1 MALATSRLSPA
12 RLIEGAES
20 IDGSLLYHRRLT
32 RVSWIGLTVAALA
45 EAIAIIAFATA
56 GEKNTSALDRLTE
69 NWIFVAG
76 LTLALL
82 SLALL
87 ALGRLWVREAQEAF
101 RYTCSLGDFTPVTPE
116 DAERLPF
123 MSERL
128 RHDVG
133 RRLSERIARLTFID
147 PEIAAAQT
155 TEGRVPHLHVCGHF
169 LLREGADG
177 MQTLEVVPR
186 VRIGSA
192 EAGEALAAPAE
203 IRLESAEFLSH
214 DPLEPIELDPDTSE
228 RIVERVYFSLA
239 TEIYRQIRTDVSRKI
254 DLLPT
259 RHLRATAYLIEA
271 EDYAHSNTLN
281 AYEAARDLFLRSM
294 TLYDSTWVPLAGGSA
309 RRAVQ
314 QVSRTNTALRTTV
327 GQALARASP
336 RAARRIVL
344 IARAEVGYADM
355 LLSTR
360 TLAGLSG
367 RRLNPIF
374 LARPVAEQAV
384 QRLETI
390 LDHTEGA
397 RPALFN
403 ARVVL
408 ASACEALDWPS
419 DAVAELA
426 RARGVDPLEADN
438 NPRYVLALASTHQRL
453 RSSLP
458 YLRRA
463 VELDPRSE
471 VAQFQ
476 LARQTELFWRTRS
489 SLEPSVARHAI
500 EEYKRVL
507 KINPSN
513 VRAWANIGY
522 IQWLLG
528 NGARARE
535 AYERARKLK
544 DTLPDI
550 YIADVDF
557 GLARLAAE
565 DMDVEG
571 AYQHYIE
578 GMAAIISQGAV
589 QVDHDSP
596 LFELISPAM
605 VDRFFEYH
613 DRVLEGLDAQDRNP
627 KKDKLR
633 RIRQSIRA
641 FVRNDYGL
649 ALHSLWERTGD
660 DRWADRA
667 AEQYKEARKANADF
681 VIPYYLTAR
690 LEATRHRYDEA
701 QRYRMRIEALEP
713 DWREG
718 QMLGCLIDAWRAN
731 NLEREADQHDRERA
745 DALQLENRLGEP
757 VATATDD
764 SLEVS
769 RPAALGSDVDL
780 RPRQSRRLLGL
791 AHEKRERARELRAH
805 ASGRIIELF
814 PYRDGKKWPWGDDDF
829 DWTVLEQPRRKRREE
844 RELRW
849 EREFDNFLLFAL
861 SAWLLGRASA
871 FRPSSEEITR
881 LLSLARHL
889 TEHFSAEPLVM
900 SAEEMLVGVLVDQDP
915 EGRDYASQRKAVEE
929 RYVARNV
936 AALER
941 DPIDFQSLEW
951 LVYDADGLVD
961 SDMRRALLEHAA
973 ARAQTTASHRLAAE
987 GLWSIG
993 EYGHALENLR
1003 AAAVHEEE
1011 RSRRDA
1017 LKAEHKLRA
1026 AVYRSGVNSVD
1037 AAVEELE
1044 QMSEQRPAPGVA
1056 DGWRVETVRKVAERD
1071 IPRLAQDQ
1079 LQNGPRAQRML
1090 SMWLEAEHRRVAT
1103 EDRGGG
1109 RADVARAQV
1118 WAAVL
1123 AWDGP
1128 LALPVIA
1135 PEASGNERLIPLLPP
1150 IRLACD
1156 ESLFPGGP
1164 DGPEARR
1171 VLDEELPR
1179 VRTAVKQATGISI
1192 PGVTVGTEPGFEPGG
1207 YRILH
1212 EETQVRV
1219 GTVADEADPYGAL
1232 AAALEDVLR
1241 PLAWRFFDVDEAA
1254 KLLTELEH
1262 GEDVSNHELARRVIR
1277 RDRTA
1282 AVILVS
1288 GVVQALLQDGVK
1300 AELAT
1305 VLDVVAARSSHD
1317 SVGVLTERA
1326 RFALRREI
1334 PSSADPGRLVALD
1347 EAYEADISRRVE
1359 RVNGIGALAIDE
1371 GELQGLVDRM
1381 AIHVDGHPEPTTIIV
1396 RMPGL
1401 RPHVQEVVRT
1411 RWADVPVIAAHELL
1425 DQWWDPTATVQLA
1438 ASTGGNGAG

>member
-101 RYTCSLGDFTPVTPE
+101 RYTCSLGDFTPVTPA

-147 PEIAAAQT
+147 PEVAAAQT

-192 EAGEALAAPAE
+192 EAGEALATPAE
-203 IRLESAEFLSH
+203 IRLENAEFLSH

-281 AYEAARDLFLRSM
+281 AYEAARDLFLRAM

-314 QVSRTNTALRTTV
+314 QVSRTNTALRTTF
-327 GQALARASP
+327 GQMLARASP

-384 QRLETI
+384 QRLEKI

-528 NGARARE
+528 NGVRARE

-627 KKDKLR
+627 KRDKLR

-701 QRYRMRIEALEP
+701 QRYRTRIEALEP

-731 NLEREADQHDRERA
+731 NLEREADQHDRERE

-780 RPRQSRRLLGL
+780 RPRQSRRLLSL
-791 AHEKRERARELRAH
+791 ASEKRKRARELRAH
-805 ASGRIIELF
+805 ASRRIIELF
-814 PYRDGKKWPWGDDDF
+814 PYRDGEKWPWGEDDF
-829 DWTVLEQPRRKRREE
+829 DWTVLEQQRRKRREE

-871 FRPSSEEITR
+871 FSPTPEETTR

-900 SAEEMLVGVLVDQDP
+900 SAEEMLVGALVDQDP
-915 EGRDYASQRKAVEE
+915 ERVTTRASGRRSRKGMWPATSPHWSAIRSTSRASSGSSTTPTAWWIPTCGARCSSMLPPERRRPRAIGSPRKASGPSGSTGTPSRISV
-929 RYVARNV
+929 RPR
-936 AALER
+936 
-941 DPIDFQSLEW
+941 S
-951 LVYDADGLVD
+951 
-961 SDMRRALLEHAA
+961 MRR
-973 ARAQTTASHRLAAE
+973 RAP
-987 GLWSIG
+987 G
-993 EYGHALENLR
+993 ETP
-1003 AAAVHEEE
+1003 
-1011 RSRRDA
+1011 
-1017 LKAEHKLRA
+1017 LKAERKLRA
-1026 AVYRSGVNSVD
+1026 AVYRSGVDAVD

-1071 IPRLAQDQ
+1071 IPRLAPGSDAERPARAAHA
-1079 LQNGPRAQRML
+1079 LHVAGGRAPPRGHRGSRRRPSGRGPRAGLGSRPGVGRAARAARDRARGEWERATDSSAAPDSACM
-1090 SMWLEAEHRRVAT
+1090 RRVALPRRT
-1103 EDRGGG
+1103 RGPGG
-1109 RADVARAQV
+1109 AARAQ
-1118 WAAVL
+1118 
-1123 AWDGP
+1123 
-1128 LALPVIA
+1128 
-1135 PEASGNERLIPLLPP
+1135 
-1150 IRLACD
+1150 
-1156 ESLFPGGP
+1156 
-1164 DGPEARR
+1164 
-1171 VLDEELPR
+1171 
-1179 VRTAVKQATGISI
+1179 
-1192 PGVTVGTEPGFEPGG
+1192 
-1207 YRILH
+1207 
-1212 EETQVRV
+1212 
-1219 GTVADEADPYGAL
+1219 
-1232 AAALEDVLR
+1232 
-1241 PLAWRFFDVDEAA
+1241 
-1254 KLLTELEH
+1254 
-1262 GEDVSNHELARRVIR
+1262 
-1277 RDRTA
+1277 
-1282 AVILVS
+1282 
-1288 GVVQALLQDGVK
+1288 
-1300 AELAT
+1300 
-1305 VLDVVAARSSHD
+1305 
-1317 SVGVLTERA
+1317 
-1326 RFALRREI
+1326 
-1334 PSSADPGRLVALD
+1334 
-1347 EAYEADISRRVE
+1347 
-1359 RVNGIGALAIDE
+1359 
-1371 GELQGLVDRM
+1371 
-1381 AIHVDGHPEPTTIIV
+1381 
-1396 RMPGL
+1396 
-1401 RPHVQEVVRT
+1401 
-1411 RWADVPVIAAHELL
+1411 
-1425 DQWWDPTATVQLA
+1425 
-1438 ASTGGNGAG
+1438 